1 MFVEKINEKIILIGT
16 SHISEESVNLVKN
29 TIIKENPDCVGVE
42 LCEQRFNSL
51 KNKKAWKNMSIPKV
65 IREGKTY
72 LLLTNIILANYQRK
86 LGEEFGVAPGT
97 EMMKAI
103 ELAETLN
110 KEIVLL
116 DRDIQTTFRRSWS
129 YMSLKEKLKFIFY
142 IFSGFFE
149 EVDEEM
155 IENLKNK
162 DLLNEALNE
171 LSEEIPNIK
180 KTLID
185 ERNEYIALKIL
196 EKYREGK
203 KIIAV
208 IGAGHLEGVKKII
221 EESLIKDIFIPE
233 HKKELEIVP
242 KKRNKLKIIAY
253 AVPAIFL
260 SAVIYGFY
268 SKGLSFTLNIMLAW
282 ILINGSLSAL
292 GVIFALGHPLSVLTA
307 FVVAPITSL
316 NPALAAGWF
325 AGLTEAKMRT
335 PRVKDFEELSKIE
348 RVREYWKNNITRI
361 LLVTAFAN
369 IGSTVGTLVALPYL
383 ITLFK

>member
-203 KIIAV
+203 KIVAV

-253 AVPAIFL
+253 AV
-260 SAVIYGFY
+260 
-268 SKGLSFTLNIMLAW
+268 
-282 ILINGSLSAL
+282 
-292 GVIFALGHPLSVLTA
+292 
-307 FVVAPITSL
+307 
-316 NPALAAGWF
+316 
-325 AGLTEAKMRT
+325 
-335 PRVKDFEELSKIE
+335 
-348 RVREYWKNNITRI
+348 
-361 LLVTAFAN
+361 
-369 IGSTVGTLVALPYL
+369 
-383 ITLFK
+383 